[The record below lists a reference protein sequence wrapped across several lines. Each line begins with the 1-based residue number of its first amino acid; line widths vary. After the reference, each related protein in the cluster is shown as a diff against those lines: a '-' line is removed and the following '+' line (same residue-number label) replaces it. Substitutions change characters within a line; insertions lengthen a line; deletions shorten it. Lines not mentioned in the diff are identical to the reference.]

1 MCSTHRR
8 LRRTRGSGGQIA
20 NAHTLSPSFNRAYY
34 RLSNSATREET
45 TKARLMRSLGDKIP
59 SPQAHRPRYG
69 HGNLQWGL
77 VHAARRMPALLRV
90 PQRARQHADHRYNTG
105 CRRAHADE
113 LFQQGGRKPRNHAS
127 AVDHRVAITA
137 PRFAYCW
144 KNFSS
149 VAAGEA
155 APILRLPL
163 AASMTSTN
171 SLYLSACLSSRLI
184 MYMLQRPKVRNFA
197 GSL

>member
-8 LRRTRGSGGQIA
+8 LRRTRGAGARSL
-20 NAHTLSPSFNRAYY
+20 TLTPC
-34 RLSNSATREET
+34 RLRSTGPTTGCRTVRLVRKPQRLASCAASATKSRRRRRTVRGTATATFNGALSTPLGACLALSEFRSVRGNMPT
-45 TKARLMRSLGDKIP
+45 TAIR
-59 SPQAHRPRYG
+59 
-69 HGNLQWGL
+69 
-77 VHAARRMPALLRV
+77 
-90 PQRARQHADHRYNTG
+90 TG

-113 LFQQGGRKPRNHAS
+113 LFQQGRRKPRNHAS
-127 AVDHRVAITA
+127 ALDHRVAITA

-144 KNFSS
+144 KSFSS